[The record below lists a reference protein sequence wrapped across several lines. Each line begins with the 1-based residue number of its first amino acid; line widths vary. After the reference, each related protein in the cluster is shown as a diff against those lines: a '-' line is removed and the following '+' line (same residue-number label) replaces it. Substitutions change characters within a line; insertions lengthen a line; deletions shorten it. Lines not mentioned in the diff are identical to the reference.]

1 MSEQEIYIEAI
12 RRTDPAD
19 RGRFLDEACD
29 GDSAL
34 RERLE
39 KLIRRFEISQL
50 QTHQLMGHGFWV
62 VVQPRAA

>member
-1 MSEQEIYIEAI
+1 MGPAQKVLEDGRNAHLIQEP
-12 RRTDPAD
+12 T
-19 RGRFLDEACD
+19 
-29 GDSAL
+29 SWW
-34 RERLE
+34 LE